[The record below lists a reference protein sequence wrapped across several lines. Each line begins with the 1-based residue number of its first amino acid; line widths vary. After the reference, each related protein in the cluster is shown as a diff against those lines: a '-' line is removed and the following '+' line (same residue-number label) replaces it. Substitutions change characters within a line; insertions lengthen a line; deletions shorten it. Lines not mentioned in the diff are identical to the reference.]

1 MSAQR
6 RRLDLAAIEGR
17 LAEAQRDLLIV
28 RERLAAQS
36 ETVDATGLRMV
47 LSETPQA
54 SIAYRRASAGLERLQ
69 TDLTGMIA
77 DVAALARERDK
88 LSHQFNNPVTTRP

>member
-6 RRLDLAAIEGR
+6 RRLDLAVIEGR
-17 LAEAQRDLLIV
+17 LAEAQRDLLILK
-28 RERLAAQS
+28 ERLAAQA
-36 ETVDATGLRMV
+36 ETVDTTGLRMV
-47 LSETPQA
+47 LSETPQS

-69 TDLTGMIA
+69 DDLTEMIA

-88 LSHQFNNPVTTRP
+88 LNRQFNETVTTRP